1 MITKVLVS
9 SAIVFGVAVGLGASA
24 DADPSVFNAL
34 SCSCPQRGPAD
45 SALVRDEIDRGIRQG
60 ISDLPASP

>member
-1 MITKVLVS
+1 M
-9 SAIVFGVAVGLGASA
+9 FGVAVGLGASA

-60 ISDLPASP
+60 ISDVPASP